1 MKEPNTLPARIWI
14 LTLSAF
20 AIGTAE
26 FLIAGILPQVAE
38 SLGSPR
44 ARRATSS
51 PPMPWPSS
59 LAARCSPSGWP
70 ASRNVA
76 SCWH

>member
-1 MKEPNTLPARIWI
+1 MKESNTLPARIWI

-38 SLGSPR
+38 SLGVTTGQ
-44 ARRATSS
+44 AGNLITA
-51 PPMPWPSS
+51 
-59 LAARCSPSGWP
+59 
-70 ASRNVA
+70 
-76 SCWH
+76 